1 MRIADAS
8 SARIWALERNQRLV
22 GREAN
27 RASDLYFEASKSIAS
42 KYPTATPA
50 TSGYY
55 LEGRRNV
62 ESYTRSLVD
71 IRESAYGTGLTLR
84 NARMS
89 DEQIENLITQMNL
102 TPRQ

>member
-1 MRIADAS
+1 M
-8 SARIWALERNQRLV
+8 V
-22 GREAN
+22 GSEAN
-27 RASDLYFEASKSIAS
+27 RTSNLYFEASKSIAS
-42 KYPTATPA
+42 KYPTVTPA
-50 TSGYY
+50 TTGYY

-84 NARMS
+84 NARMT
-89 DEQIENLITQMNL
+89 DEQIENLINQMNL